1 VERRVAVI
9 RHSVIAVITAL
20 LLLPLM
26 ATADRTVV
34 LVTGESCPVE
44 KLDALDVRK
53 VYLGIAVSLDGNHI
67 RPLRLTG
74 DEQLNRIFFQSIV
87 AMSRKSYEKR
97 ALSLALRSG
106 TPRPAEIDDLDVALD
121 IVRRVECSIV
131 YAWSDELAGR
141 DGIKILQPLWHGE

>member
-1 VERRVAVI
+1 MERRIAVI
-9 RHSVIAVITAL
+9 RYSAIAAFVAL
-20 LLLPLM
+20 LLLPIM

-34 LVTGESCPVE
+34 LVTSESCPVE
-44 KLDALDVRK
+44 RLDALDVRK

-67 RPLRLTG
+67 RPLRFTG

-97 ALSLALRSG
+97 ALSLALRFG
-106 TPRPAEIDDLDVALD
+106 TPRPAEISDLDMALG

-131 YAWSDELAGR
+131 YAWSDELVGR
-141 DGIKILQPLWHGE
+141 DGIKVLQPLWHGE

>member
-1 VERRVAVI
+1 MERRVAVI
-9 RHSVIAVITAL
+9 RHSAIAVFTAL
-20 LLLPLM
+20 LLLPIM

-34 LVTGESCPVE
+34 LVTSESCPVE

-67 RPLRLTG
+67 RPLRFTG

-97 ALSLALRSG
+97 ALSLALRFG
-106 TPRPAEIDDLDVALD
+106 TPRPAEISDLDTALG

-131 YAWSDELAGR
+131 YAWSDELVGR
-141 DGIKILQPLWHGE
+141 DDIKILQPLWRGE

>member
-1 VERRVAVI
+1 MERRVAVI
-9 RHSVIAVITAL
+9 RHSAIAVFIAL
-20 LLLPLM
+20 LLLPIM

-44 KLDALDVRK
+44 KLDVLDVRK
-53 VYLGIAVSLDGNHI
+53 VYLGIAVTLDGNHI
-67 RPLRLTG
+67 RPLRFTG

-106 TPRPAEIDDLDVALD
+106 TPRPAEIDDLDVALG

-131 YAWSDELAGR
+131 YAWSDELTGR
-141 DGIKILQPLWHGE
+141 EGIKILQPLWRGE

>member
-1 VERRVAVI
+1 MERRVAVI
-9 RHSVIAVITAL
+9 RHSAIAVFIAL
-20 LLLPLM
+20 LLLPIM

-44 KLDALDVRK
+44 KLDVLDVRK
-53 VYLGIAVSLDGNHI
+53 VYLGIAVTLDGNHI
-67 RPLRLTG
+67 RPLRFTG

-106 TPRPAEIDDLDVALD
+106 TPRPAEIDDLDVALG